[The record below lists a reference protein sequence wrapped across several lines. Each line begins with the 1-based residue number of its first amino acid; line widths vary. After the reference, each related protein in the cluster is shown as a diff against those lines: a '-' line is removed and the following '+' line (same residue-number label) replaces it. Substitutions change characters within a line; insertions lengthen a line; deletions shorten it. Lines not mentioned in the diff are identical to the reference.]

1 MIPKIIHYCWMSGEP
16 FPELIKECID
26 TWKKFLPD
34 YKIIEWNKN
43 NFDVNMSSFTKE
55 AFDAKKYAF
64 VSDYVRLYVL
74 YNYGG
79 IYLDSDIKVLKSF
92 DDLLNNKAFSGF
104 ESKERVGVWLLA
116 SEKGNSL
123 FKEMLDCYK
132 DKHFIK
138 NDGSLDLEPN
148 TSLLKPVFEKHGI
161 VFNNKYQK
169 NKYITIYPKDYFCPL
184 DESTGELNITKNSY
198 AMHLFNGAW
207 VPKEQKEYT
216 NLYKLYYN
224 KYRKWYPVFFAKI
237 IAKIIVNY
245 KINPLNIFLKK
256 IFSKM
261 FFWK

>member
-16 FPELIKECID
+16 FPELIQECID

-43 NFDVNMSSFTKE
+43 NFDVNVSTFTKE
-55 AFDAKKYAF
+55 AFEAKKYAF
-64 VSDYVRLYVL
+64 VSDYVRLYAL

-92 DDLLNNKAFSGF
+92 NDLLNNKAFSGF

-116 SEKGNSL
+116 SEKENPI
-123 FKEMLDCYK
+123 FKEMLNCYK
-132 DKHFIK
+132 NKHFIK
-138 NDGSLDLEPN
+138 SDGNLDLEPN
-148 TSLLKPVFEKHGI
+148 TSLLKPIFEKYGI
-161 VFNNKYQK
+161 KFNNQYQK
-169 NKYITIYPKDYFCPL
+169 NEYITIYPKDYFCPL
-184 DESTGELNITKNSY
+184 DGSTGKINITTNSY

-224 KYRKWYPVFFAKI
+224 KYRKRYPVFFAKI